1 MHLALAL
8 KSEIQINSYQSIWPE
23 LEINQEDVPV
33 DCPAAE
39 IVDVEVLHYLPQ
51 VGVEDVGEEG
61 VEHLLCTDTRDTY
74 NVILTPVSPHHMTLS
89 TPGPGNV

>member
-1 MHLALAL
+1 MHLALAI
-8 KSEIQINSYQSIWPE
+8 KGEMQINPYQSIWSE
-23 LEINQEDVPV
+23 LEINEKDVPV

-39 IVDVEVLHYLPQ
+39 IVNVQVLHNLPQ

-74 NVILTPVSPHHMTLS
+74 NVILTLTPVSPHHMTEYS
-89 TPGPGNV
+89 RSR